1 MKRVIPIGDNNDML
15 RQKMPEFNFAD
26 PIMDATDLN
35 KTLINTMKDEK
46 GVGLAANQLGI
57 ATRAFAIHTEPPEV
71 LFNPIITFAS
81 DEEVLMDEG
90 CLSYPGVYV
99 KIKRPK
105 DIRVRYKNL
114 HGAICTKRYSGLA
127 ARCVQHEIDHL
138 DGIEYFKRAH
148 PIHQERFKKKW
159 TKMTRLLKKAA
170 KLAK

>member
-138 DGIEYFKRAH
+138 DGITMFDR
-148 PIHQERFKKKW
+148 QF
-159 TKMTRLLKKAA
+159 
-170 KLAK
+170 

>member
-1 MKRVIPIGDNNDML
+1 MINKIVVVTGGAGFVGANLIAKLLKKTKYKIISIDNYSSGSSKNH
-15 RQKMPEFNFAD
+15 
-26 PIMDATDLN
+26 I
-35 KTLINTMKDEK
+35 
-46 GVGLAANQLGI
+46 
-57 ATRAFAIHTEPPEV
+57 
-71 LFNPIITFAS
+71 
-81 DEEVLMDEG
+81 
-90 CLSYPGVYV
+90 
-99 KIKRPK
+99 K